1 MEEMRRSSKKKQPA
15 ARTREAEKDESA
27 VVKAAAWAWYEH
39 GSRGG
44 SQSKKPILP
53 TREYDV
59 ACRMSHHAATTSR
72 YKLEAM
78 AKQGEGPN
86 SVHRNMGSRDDGGRS
101 GLLDTY
107 EVESIS
113 RELDGLIQSTTSSST
128 SGHMM
133 MMMTTKKKQKQKN
146 KKNKWTS
153 GIWLR
158 HAVVCGTSRE
168 DVLAVETR
176 ALGDGLLRRPQN
188 RLVPIVSIANCRRPR
203 ASYASY

>member
-1 MEEMRRSSKKKQPA
+1 MEEMRRSSKRKQPA
-15 ARTREAEKDESA
+15 ARSREAEKDESA

-44 SQSKKPILP
+44 SQSGKPILP

-59 ACRMSHHAATTSR
+59 ACRMSHRAATASR

-78 AKQGEGPN
+78 AKQGEGPIN
-86 SVHRNMGSRDDGGRS
+86 VHRNVGSRDDGGSS

-107 EVESIS
+107 EIESIS
-113 RELDGLIQSTTSSST
+113 REMDGLIQSTTSNST
-128 SGHMM
+128 GGHM
-133 MMMTTKKKQKQKN
+133 MMMTTKKQQQKN

-153 GIWLR
+153 GIWPR
-158 HAVVCGTSRE
+158 HAVVCGSSGE

-188 RLVPIVSIANCRRPR
+188 RLVPIVSMANCRRPR
-203 ASYASY
+203 ANHASY